1 MLLRGMLL
9 GVITAILQSISYLAS
24 AWFIRRHGSALKL
37 LISSHLI
44 MGMASA
50 VLLPFCFPDKLF
62 SGNPGNC
69 LLFGLWIITF
79 SLGQGGFFLTQ
90 KHIES
95 SRLAS
100 LLGLKIVVLALIWSC
115 GYGNPLNWLQIGG
128 IGLSVIAAFVM
139 NWSGSVQL
147 SFKGI
152 VALTI
157 TLVAFSVTD
166 ITETHMVLAADSGDI
181 VSAGIAVTMLCYVT
195 LGIFS
200 LPFLAKVRITRRMLL
215 DALPFAA
222 LWLLSQISL
231 LICFGILRPVFGNVI
246 QSSRCIFSVLLGCL
260 ACHLGWDVMEQKA
273 SLMTW
278 IRRAIA
284 ALLMIGGIA
293 CFSFGKII
301 G

>member
-1 MLLRGMLL
+1 MLFQGMLL
-9 GVITAILQSISYLAS
+9 GVITAVLQSFSHLAS
-24 AWFIRRHGSALKL
+24 AWFIRRHDSALKL

-44 MGMASA
+44 MGGASA
-50 VLLPFCFPDKLF
+50 VLLPFFFPVKLF
-62 SGNPGNC
+62 SGNSGSY
-69 LLFGLWIITF
+69 LFLGLWIITF
-79 SLGQGGFFLTQ
+79 TLGQGGFFLTQ

-100 LLGLKIVVLALIWSC
+100 LLGLKIVVLALIWCC
-115 GYGNPLNWLQIGG
+115 GYGNPLNWLQICGV
-128 IGLSVIAAFVM
+128 GLSVAAAFVM
-139 NWSGSVQL
+139 NWSGAVQL

-152 VALTI
+152 VALII
-157 TLVAFSVTD
+157 TLIAFSVTD
-166 ITETHMVLAADSGDI
+166 ITETNMVLAADCGDI
-181 VSAGIAVTMLCYVT
+181 VFAGIAVTLLCYVT

-200 LPFLAKVRITRRMLL
+200 LPFLFKVRVSWKMLR

-222 LWLLSQISL
+222 LWLISQISL

-260 ACHLGWDVMEQKA
+260 ACHFGWQVMEHKA